1 MQLKGSTISFNG
13 INSSRYGLYLCSV
26 GGNEERSFGIS
37 RSIEAENGSI
47 KSITEE
53 TKTIEIQL
61 VKLGGKFYDPMPL
74 TNEELE
80 DISHW
85 LFSPEEYKPLMV
97 DNQSKVYYGMFVDG
111 SIWQNGAKH
120 GYLTLQF
127 QLDSGHGYSVLQ
139 NTDVRV
145 NGTRTV
151 TLNSRHTVGKYYEID
166 IEIELAN
173 NESALTIENLT
184 TGQKLTLKNVPQ
196 ECRHIRIYNDKLKHI
211 ANVDNPSQNMRPY
224 FNKEFIHLSYGTN
237 TVKIT
242 GVGKVRF
249 ISQAKLTFI

>member
-26 GGNEERSFGIS
+26 GGDEERSFGIS

-127 QLDSGHGYSVLQ
+127 QLDSGHGYSVFTKPSGVPRGPSHLQ
-139 NTDVRV
+139 F
-145 NGTRTV
+145 
-151 TLNSRHTVGKYYEID
+151 
-166 IEIELAN
+166 
-173 NESALTIENLT
+173 
-184 TGQKLTLKNVPQ
+184 P
-196 ECRHIRIYNDKLKHI
+196 
-211 ANVDNPSQNMRPY
+211 
-224 FNKEFIHLSYGTN
+224 
-237 TVKIT
+237 
-242 GVGKVRF
+242 
-249 ISQAKLTFI
+249 